1 MQERVKQR
9 KGFTIVELLIVIV
22 VIAILAAITV
32 VAYTGIQNRA
42 QNTQTVS
49 ATTTYLKAMMQ
60 YKAENGIYPDTY
72 NSGYHIT
79 CLGGVENATNC
90 DGNDSLT
97 RYNMLHTALEPYMSS
112 RPNPSYAGRI
122 NGNWSGTIYT
132 YSSGFGGYY
141 FLMSQYGTTD
151 CPDMSGMSLYSKSV
165 YGADVGCRYILPDQ

>member
-1 MQERVKQR
+1 MQERVKQQ

-90 DGNDSLT
+90 DGVFVPEPKLIQIVVFFVCPSLKC
-97 RYNMLHTALEPYMSS
+97 Y
-112 RPNPSYAGRI
+112 
-122 NGNWSGTIYT
+122 
-132 YSSGFGGYY
+132 
-141 FLMSQYGTTD
+141 
-151 CPDMSGMSLYSKSV
+151 K
-165 YGADVGCRYILPDQ
+165 